1 MVHKISMDE
10 IYDAIKFAII
20 AFIILPLL
28 PNQDY
33 GFLGLFN
40 PYKTWLMV
48 VFVSGI

>member
-1 MVHKISMDE
+1 MDE